1 MILKNNKIVLIGMM
15 GCGKSTIANH
25 ISQNTNLISF
35 DLDSFIEEKTGYKI
49 KAIFKEKGEMEFR
62 KLEQVYLID
71 LIALSPD
78 IISTGGGIIENQENI
93 VLLKSAGY
101 LIIYI
106 KNSFEELALRLENQR
121 KDRPLLNDN
130 DWKKSLTKLLDKR
143 NILYSMAADFIVEND
158 NQELNAVVD
167 YIISK
172 IIYSK

>member
-15 GCGKSTIANH
+15 GCGKSTIAKY
-25 ISQNTNLISF
+25 ISESTDLISF
-35 DLDSFIEEKTGYKI
+35 DLDSFIEEKTGNKI
-49 KAIFKEKGEMEFR
+49 KTIFKEKGEIEFR
-62 KLEQVYLID
+62 KLEQIYLID

-93 VLLKSAGY
+93 VLLKNAGY

-106 KNSFEELALRLENQR
+106 KNSFEELALRLKNQR
-121 KDRPLLNDN
+121 KDRPLLNDG
-130 DWKKSLTKLLDKR
+130 DWKKSLNRMLDKR
-143 NILYSMAADFIVEND
+143 NVLYSNAADFIVEND
-158 NQELNAVVD
+158 NRELNAVVD